1 VTPDLGVSPVR
12 RLLGIYRMSPQIH
25 MEQRN
30 RFHRVR
36 LLRSRLLRSLPSP
49 THMPSVDSY
58 EVEERLDL
66 ILPDLDG
73 LALGEPVNSPA
84 FVPTLHQLTT
94 ERDRTLRV
102 QCIESPGYVGESSVS
117 DAFFS
122 RISR

>member
-1 VTPDLGVSPVR
+1 
-12 RLLGIYRMSPQIH
+12 
-25 MEQRN
+25 
-30 RFHRVR
+30 
-36 LLRSRLLRSLPSP
+36 
-49 THMPSVDSY
+49 MPSIDSC

-66 ILPDLDG
+66 VLSDPNG